1 MSETDDYIRSLLVS
15 NPFHEPIIK
24 AAIEEL
30 RLPAGSRGL
39 DAGCGIGLQVPLFLE
54 AIGHEGNVTGL
65 DLAPQFLV
73 HAREFAERAGL
84 AGRTSFKEGS
94 VNKLPFNSDI
104 FDWAWSANCVGY
116 APFDPLPSL
125 NEMARVVK
133 PGGTA
138 AILVWSSQQL
148 LPGYPLLEARL
159 NATSTGIAPFTA
171 GMGPERHF
179 MRAPGF
185 MRRAGLSD
193 IQGRT
198 FVGEAQAPLSDE
210 MREAITALI
219 DMRWPGAER
228 ELSAEDRAQ
237 FQRLCQ
243 PQSPDFILNLPDYY
257 AFFTETLFYGKV
269 ER

>member
-1 MSETDDYIRSLLVS
+1 VE
-15 NPFHEPIIK
+15 
-24 AAIEEL
+24 
-30 RLPAGSRGL
+30 
-39 DAGCGIGLQVPLFLE
+39 
-54 AIGHEGNVTGL
+54 
-65 DLAPQFLV
+65 
-73 HAREFAERAGL
+73 
-84 AGRTSFKEGS
+84 
-94 VNKLPFNSDI
+94 
-104 FDWAWSANCVGY
+104 
-116 APFDPLPSL
+116 
-125 NEMARVVK
+125 
-133 PGGTA
+133 PGGTV

-159 NATSTGIAPFTA
+159 NATSAGIAPFTA

-193 IQGRT
+193 IRGRT
-198 FVGEAQAPLSDE
+198 FVGEAQSPLSGE
-210 MREAITALI
+210 MREALKALI
-219 DMRWPGAER
+219 DMRWPGAES
-228 ELSAEDRAQ
+228 ELSADDRTQ